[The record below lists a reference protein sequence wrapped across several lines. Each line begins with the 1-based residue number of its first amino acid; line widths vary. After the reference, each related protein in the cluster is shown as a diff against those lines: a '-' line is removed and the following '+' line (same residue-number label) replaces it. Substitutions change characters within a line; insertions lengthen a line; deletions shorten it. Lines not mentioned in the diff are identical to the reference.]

1 MRKEDACGSDC
12 GCESPLKTGQH
23 RNINNAQYTKG
34 AKNPEKLHAT
44 ASVER
49 AECFHK
55 IADLISKD
63 LPWIPL
69 YNKAGIAGVSD
80 KVQNFVCDYRG
91 ITFQIEKWNIAE

>member
-44 ASVER
+44 ASIEE
-49 AECFHK
+49 A
-55 IADLISKD
+55 A
-63 LPWIPL
+63 
-69 YNKAGIAGVSD
+69 KA
-80 KVQNFVCDYRG
+80 NRF
-91 ITFQIEKWNIAE
+91 

>member
-44 ASVER
+44 ASVES
-49 AECFHK
+49 F
-55 IADLISKD
+55 
-63 LPWIPL
+63 PL
-69 YNKAGIAGVSD
+69 QRLFLASL
-80 KVQNFVCDYRG
+80 R
-91 ITFQIEKWNIAE
+91 W

>member
-1 MRKEDACGSDC
+1 M
-12 GCESPLKTGQH
+12 
-23 RNINNAQYTKG
+23 NIMSTF
-34 AKNPEKLHAT
+34 PD
-44 ASVER
+44 ER

>member
-44 ASVER
+44 ASIGE
-49 AECFHK
+49 A
-55 IADLISKD
+55 A
-63 LPWIPL
+63 
-69 YNKAGIAGVSD
+69 KAG
-80 KVQNFVCDYRG
+80 KF
-91 ITFQIEKWNIAE
+91 

>member
-44 ASVER
+44 ASIEEANHLFFREALFQGIDIFRYSAVAYAPER
-49 AECFHK
+49 AV
-55 IADLISKD
+55 L
-63 LPWIPL
+63 
-69 YNKAGIAGVSD
+69 
-80 KVQNFVCDYRG
+80 Q
-91 ITFQIEKWNIAE
+91 Q

>member
-44 ASVER
+44 AS
-49 AECFHK
+49 
-55 IADLISKD
+55 
-63 LPWIPL
+63 
-69 YNKAGIAGVSD
+69 AGRSSRSREILKNPVFMR
-80 KVQNFVCDYRG
+80 VLRRG
-91 ITFQIEKWNIAE
+91 KTYENPRKRTHSTREIHR